1 MRNKSALTLPFVI
14 LCLMPLMI
22 QCKIEESPNSLD
34 TYSAKRSKQDSAI
47 NQNSNNNERD
57 YGDIL
62 ELNDDFQPIGEQDG
76 DGAIKQFVS
85 NEGTFICHVIISFCF
100 CIFKLYLFNSHT
112 NSIHLYCTVFCYHSI
127 SCFNCNILLICQFKS
142 II

>member
-1 MRNKSALTLPFVI
+1 MKINIMRQKSALTIPFVI

-34 TYSAKRSKQDSAI
+34 TYSAKKSKQDSAI
-47 NQNSNNNERD
+47 NQNTNNNNERD

-85 NEGTFICHVIISFCF
+85 NDGTYVCHGIICF
-100 CIFKLYLFNSHT
+100 
-112 NSIHLYCTVFCYHSI
+112 
-127 SCFNCNILLICQFKS
+127 
-142 II
+142 